1 MGNFEHTS
9 ASGGV
14 WHKTEVNSKTYFWV
28 LEGVPYPFDVM
39 VAKSPSFGHDDW
51 YWTLNIAPYT
61 IGGVQFPFSSI
72 VNGTEKDMEVA
83 IAKGEKQLD
92 LYKRTGEM
100 DSMIAKIDPQPPK
113 GGRGLTKEQKR
124 EIRIWVEEWFCNG

>member
-1 MGNFEHTS
+1 MSNFEFTS

-14 WHKTEVNSKTYFWV
+14 WAKTEVNSKTYFWV

-39 VAKSPSFGHDDW
+39 VAKSPSLGNGDW

-72 VNGTEKDMEVA
+72 VHGTEKDLEVA
-83 IAKGEKQLD
+83 IAKVEKQLD
-92 LYKRTGEM
+92 LYKKTGEM
-100 DSMIAKIDPQPPK
+100 DSMLSKIDPKPSK
-113 GGRGLTKEQKR
+113 DSGGLTKEQKR
-124 EIRIWVEEWFCNG
+124 EIRIWVEEWFCS